1 MLRGLAQQH
10 AVTLLSFTETPQL
23 APDLTGL
30 TNICAEV
37 QCIPWK
43 PFAPQSQRALLGFFS
58 PTPRAYVDMFSSE
71 MKSAIETQLNRH
83 HYDAVVASQV
93 DMAAYSQYFQGVPAL
108 FEEAE
113 VGMLYEKFIQAKT
126 LRQRLR
132 AGLTWLKHRRYL
144 ASLLCNFRACTVVS
158 EQEKHLMAHVAAG
171 GQAIEVVPNG
181 VDLASYDPMGHELQ
195 PNTLIFTGSFNYFP
209 NHEAMVWFT
218 GEVLPLIQAEVPE
231 AQLMVTGDTGGRTLP
246 SANHVTLTGFVDDVR
261 TLVARSWVSVAPIH
275 TGGGTRLKILEA
287 MALGTPVVATT
298 KGAEGLDIQP
308 GKHLLVANSAEEFA
322 QMVLRLLKEPD
333 LRHHLIENAYQL
345 VSTRYDWAV
354 LMPRFLNVV
363 EGIAKQ

>member
-1 MLRGLAQQH
+1 M
-10 AVTLLSFTETPQL
+10 TLLSFTEATQL
-23 APDLTGL
+23 TPDLSGL
-30 TNICAEV
+30 TPLCREV

-58 PTPRAYVDMFSSE
+58 STPRAYVDMFSNE
-71 MKSAIETQLNRH
+71 MKSAIEAQLTRQH
-83 HYDAVVASQV
+83 HDVIVASQV
-93 DMAAYSQYFQGVPAL
+93 DMAAYSPYFHGVPAL

-113 VGMLYEKFIQAKT
+113 VGVLYEKFVQART

-144 ASLLCNFRACTVVS
+144 AALLRNFQACTVVS
-158 EQEKHLMAHVAAG
+158 EQEKQLMTRAVAG
-171 GQAIEVVPNG
+171 NQTIEVVPNG
-181 VDLASYDPMGHELQ
+181 VDLASYGKPGSELQ

-218 GEVLPLIQAEVPE
+218 GQVLPRIQSEIPD
-231 AQLMVTGDTGGRTLP
+231 AQLLVTGDPGGRTLP
-246 SANHVTLTGFVDDVR
+246 PAKHVTLTGFVDDVR
-261 TLVARSWVSVAPIH
+261 SLVARSWVSVAPIL

-287 MALGTPVVATT
+287 MALGTPVVATA
-298 KGAEGLDIQP
+298 KGAEGLDVQP

-333 LRHHLIENAYQL
+333 LRCQLADNAYQL
-345 VSTRYDWAV
+345 VSTRYDWSV
-354 LMPRFLNVV
+354 LMPRFLDVV
-363 EGIAKQ
+363 EGIAR